1 MILFRNIVSALA
13 ALGGILHGQ
22 EAVPPEIPDVMGSL
36 YMDEWQVEKE
46 FIVNPVA
53 MQTWIDLGLRPTTV
67 LDAAS
72 RERLKPRLGEFFSK
86 HWPVSIADE
95 PLEFELDRVQFIEAD
110 TQERIVLDPEAS
122 VAAGDAVVSVV
133 FVAPLPEAGGR
144 VNFRWDLFPE
154 ENKAVQIFAADPL
167 GTRIFNIDQV
177 SPELS
182 LRARIDPAARAAPE
196 PPPAPP
202 EVPRF
207 QIPWTHLG
215 IATVA
220 MAAFFW
226 FRARRKPGTAW
237 AAVTVAV
244 GLTAAGLLPLF
255 RAGQSS
261 SSGPDNTELILD
273 RVLHGI
279 YHAFNFRDE
288 SAQYD
293 VLANVAGGDVLTEI
307 YLEAR
312 RTLETRQQDGSRVRV
327 KAVEVK
333 AVTSSPLEARPG
345 FNADCEWEVSGK
357 IGHWGHFHDR
367 TNRYSASFS
376 VEPLENKWKITALNL
391 LNREREIEQE

>member
-1 MILFRNIVSALA
+1 MIPSRACLA
-13 ALGGILHGQ
+13 TVAFLGGTVIGQ
-22 EAVPPEIPDVMGSL
+22 ELAPPEIPDIMGSL

-46 FIVNPVA
+46 FIANPVA
-53 MQTWIDLGLRPTTV
+53 VQTWIHLELKPSTN
-67 LDAAS
+67 LDATA
-72 RERLKPRLGEFFSK
+72 REKLKPKLGKFFAT

-95 PLEFELDRVQFIEAD
+95 PLEFELDRVQFIKPD
-110 TQERIVLDPEAS
+110 TQERIVLDPETAIT
-122 VAAGDAVVSVV
+122 AEDAVVSVV

-167 GTRIFNIDQV
+167 GTRIFNVDRV

-182 LRARIDPAARAAPE
+182 LRARIDPAARATPE

-202 EVPRF
+202 EAPRF
-207 QIPWTHLG
+207 QLPWIHLG
-215 IATVA
+215 IAAVA
-220 MAAFFW
+220 VAALLFLRAKQKTMAAFG
-226 FRARRKPGTAW
+226 AGLI
-237 AAVTVAV
+237 AAIVAV
-244 GLTAAGLLPLF
+244 AGLIPNI
-255 RAGQSS
+255 QSS
-261 SSGPDNTELILD
+261 KSGPSAAPENAELILD

-293 VLANVAGGDVLTEI
+293 VLANVAGGDALTEI

-327 KAVEVK
+327 KAVEVEE
-333 AVTSSPLEARPG
+333 VTASPLQTKRG
-345 FNADCEWEVSGK
+345 FNADCKWEVSGK

-376 VEPLENKWKITALNL
+376 VEPLENKWKITGLTL
-391 LNREREIEQE
+391 RNREREVE